1 MTKSALFLPPLAIGV
16 AAAPWIKSVALAV
29 ALGGAVSVGLAASPR
44 VLDRSDDA
52 SGAETFIELAALTES
67 ASSVSSEAAQSD
79 AEDTPPTP
87 EVDEAQAKKVENE
100 LPTEQASPVPPEED
114 ELRMAQERTQR
125 LSETANE
132 EDQATEAMKAQTAVA
147 SSRASAASENS
158 DGKPDAAVATAPE
171 HGNSADGRRRIEQWQ
186 RRLFGHIA
194 RHKIYPE
201 AARKSR
207 ASGEAVLAFHVTRS
221 GAVSDVRVLKSSGYA
236 VLDGAALDVMRRA
249 NPVPAL
255 PRELKG
261 ETFEF
266 SLPMRFSLK

>member
-16 AAAPWIKSVALAV
+16 AAATWIKSVALAF
-29 ALGGAVSVGLAASPR
+29 ALGGAVSAGLAASPR
-44 VLDRSDDA
+44 ALDRSDDA

-87 EVDEAQAKKVENE
+87 EVDEAQAKKVEND

-171 HGNSADGRRRIEQWQ
+171 HGNFADGRRRIEQWQ